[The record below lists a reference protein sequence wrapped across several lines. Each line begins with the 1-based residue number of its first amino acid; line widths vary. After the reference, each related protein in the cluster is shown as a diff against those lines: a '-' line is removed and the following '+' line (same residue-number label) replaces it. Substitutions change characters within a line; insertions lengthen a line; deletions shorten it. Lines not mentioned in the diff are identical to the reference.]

1 MAVTI
6 INFVPPNTK
15 TIEMKRLLILFTF
28 SLFAISARAQFPGGG
43 GGSSVTGR
51 ISGVVIDSVTKK
63 PIDYATITLYR
74 SGGKVPLNGVVT
86 DEKGVFRINN
96 IANGKYK
103 IAISF
108 IGYPT
113 KTFDPVT
120 TTPAKPDYSMGN
132 VRLSPSG
139 RTLKGVEIVG
149 TNALIENRIDKI
161 VFNAEKDITSASGN
175 ATDVLRKVPLLSVDI
190 NGNVALR
197 GDQNVRVLINGKP
210 SGATSNNL
218 ADVLRSL
225 PADQIKNV
233 EVITSPSAKY
243 DAEGS
248 GGIINIITKSKN
260 VAGVSGSVSGGV
272 GTRQN
277 NGNINLNIKQN
288 RLAITANLGG
298 NFTWPQTTPT
308 TFFSYNDTSRTQTN
322 QNSTSKVKRYA
333 GSGSGT
339 VNYDF
344 NNFNSINST
353 IRFNQGGFKTNALI
367 NNTTTDPTYGN
378 VAYNNNNDAKTT
390 FGGFDWNA
398 DFTHKFKKEGEE
410 LSIAGQWSHS
420 VTQVDYTSL
429 FAAIAPSTN
438 SFQNQQANND
448 GINNEYT
455 AQADYTLPVN
465 KILKIE
471 AGAKSI
477 FRVINSNSDFYNQ
490 VNGGNF
496 NFNPATSNHYDYNQD
511 VYAGY
516 SVFSFTLPKSVGL
529 QIGARVEN
537 TQIEGKSANTLL
549 GLVPFNNSYTTFIP
563 SFALSKTLGTKTF
576 KLSYTKRI
584 QRPSLQFLN
593 PFLNTSNV
601 QNQSV
606 GNPYLS
612 PEVSQTVELN
622 FNTFIKSSV
631 INASVYYKH
640 TNNVI
645 ESLVSTVAY
654 TTVNSSGTD
663 VTRNVNRTNYYNI
676 GKNNSLGV
684 SFFGSIT
691 PIKPLTFRASINTF
705 TYNPSASGAFQAQQ
719 SSTGT
724 YILYNVFANGTLELK
739 KGFSAETFAIL
750 NSPRRTIQGTNPSFG
765 FIGFGMKKQVLNKK
779 ASIGFNTLSPFTKAI
794 NFNQTI
800 HTDHLMQSSKTAFP
814 FRSFGLTFSYNFG
827 KINYNVQP
835 KKGINN
841 DDLKQGDSGGSGVP
855 SGSNGGGRGQ

>member
-1 MAVTI
+1 
-6 INFVPPNTK
+6 
-15 TIEMKRLLILFTF
+15 MKRLFLLF
-28 SLFAISARAQFPGGG
+28 SLFAFTLSARAQFPG

-51 ISGVVIDSVTKK
+51 ISGSVIDSVTKK

-86 DEKGVFRINN
+86 DEKGGFRINN
-96 IANGKYK
+96 INNGKYK
-103 IAISF
+103 ITVSF

-113 KTFDPVT
+113 KTIDPVT
-120 TTPAKPDYSMGN
+120 TTPGKPDANLGAI
-132 VRLSPSG
+132 RLSPSG
-139 RTLKGVEIVG
+139 RTLKGVDIV
-149 TNALIENRIDKI
+149 ADAPLIDNRIDKI
-161 VFNAEKDITSASGN
+161 VYNAEKDVTSAGGN
-175 ATDVLRKVPLLSVDI
+175 ATDILRKVPLLSVDI

-210 SGATSNNL
+210 SGAMSNNL

-248 GGIINIITKSKN
+248 GGIINIITKNKN

-288 RLAITANLGG
+288 RLTVTANIGG
-298 NFTWPQTTPT
+298 NYTWPQTTPS
-308 TFFSYNDTSRTQTN
+308 TFYSYNDTSRTLTN
-322 QNSTSKVKRYA
+322 QTTLSKVKRYA
-333 GSGSGT
+333 GTGSGS

-344 NNFNSINST
+344 NNFNSITST
-353 IRFNQGGFKTNALI
+353 IRFNQGGFKTNSDI
-367 NNTTTDPTYGN
+367 NNVTTDPKYN
-378 VAYNNNNDAKTT
+378 SAYYNNTNSKST

-398 DFTHKFKKEGEE
+398 AYTHKFKKEGHE
-410 LSIAGQWSHS
+410 LSVAGQWSHS
-420 VTQVDYTSL
+420 ISEVDYTSL
-429 FAAIAPSTN
+429 YTPVGSSTN
-438 SFQNQQANND
+438 TFQNQQANND
-448 GINNEYT
+448 GKNNEYT
-455 AQADYTLPVN
+455 LQADYSLPVN
-465 KILKIE
+465 KVLKIE
-471 AGAKSI
+471 AGGKSI
-477 FRVINSNSDFYNQ
+477 FRRINSNSDFYNQ
-490 VNGGNF
+490 LNGGEF
-496 NFNPATSNHYDYNQD
+496 TYNPTTSNDYDYNQD

-516 SVFSFTLPKSVGL
+516 SVFSFTLPKSIGL
-529 QIGARVEN
+529 QVGARVEN
-537 TQIEGKSANTLL
+537 TQIEGKSANTVL
-549 GLVPFNNSYTTFIP
+549 GLVPFDNSYTTFIP
-563 SFALSKTLGTKTF
+563 SFAISKTFNSTQTF

-612 PEVSQTVELN
+612 PEVSQTVEFN

-640 TNNVI
+640 TNNII
-645 ESLVSTVAY
+645 ESLVGPVTY
-654 TTVNSSGTD
+654 TTTSANGTD
-663 VTRNVNRTNYYNI
+663 ITRNVNRTTYANV
-676 GKNNSLGV
+676 GENNSLGV
-684 SFFGSIT
+684 SFFGSVN
-691 PIKPLTFRASINTF
+691 PIKPLTLRGSINSY
-705 TYNPSASGAFQAQQ
+705 TYDPNASGAFQAQQ

-724 YILYNVFANGTLELK
+724 YILYNVFANGTLALK
-739 KGFSAETFAIL
+739 GGFTAEVFAIL

-765 FIGFGMKKQVLNKK
+765 FVGLGARKEILKKK
-779 ASIGFNTLSPFTKAI
+779 ATIGFNTLSPYKKAI
-794 NFNQTI
+794 DFDQNITGNHLVQT
-800 HTDHLMQSSKTAFP
+800 TKTAFP

-841 DDLKQGDSGGSGVP
+841 DDLKQGDTGGSGIP
-855 SGSNGGGRGQ
+855 SGSGTGSGSRQ